1 GDLPSERELAAL
13 SLRLGAT
20 FGAGAGLATG
30 GTAARTGGTFAKL
43 AAATVVTVGA
53 LGLWL
58 AHDRPAGVSATN
70 VAAAHASVQEPS
82 AASKELAEPLATS
95 LPSAVDPVAPSAA
108 ASAQPAVS
116 TSKPATAKSALA
128 VDEASLLERARREL
142 NANPAAALALTNE
155 HSTRFPNGVLA
166 QEREVIAIAALRK
179 LGRGAEADRRAA
191 SFALKYPGSAH
202 ARAVSTATQ

>member
-1 GDLPSERELAAL
+1 M
-13 SLRLGAT
+13 
-20 FGAGAGLATG
+20 
-30 GTAARTGGTFAKL
+30 
-43 AAATVVTVGA
+43 
-53 LGLWL
+53 
-58 AHDRPAGVSATN
+58 
-70 VAAAHASVQEPS
+70 
-82 AASKELAEPLATS
+82 
-95 LPSAVDPVAPSAA
+95 
-108 ASAQPAVS
+108 
-116 TSKPATAKSALA
+116 AKSTLA